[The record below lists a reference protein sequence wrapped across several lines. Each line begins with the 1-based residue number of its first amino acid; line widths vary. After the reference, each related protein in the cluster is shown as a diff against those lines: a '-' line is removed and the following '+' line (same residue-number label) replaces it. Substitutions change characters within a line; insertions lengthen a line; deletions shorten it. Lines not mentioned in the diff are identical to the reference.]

1 MPKYTVVIK
10 KSVQKL
16 LRKMTDELADKL
28 ENKMLTLEDNPRPI
42 GYKKLKGRNAFRIR
56 EGDYRII
63 YEINDLQIIVTVVN
77 VGHRRNIYR

>member
-63 YEINDLQIIVTVVN
+63 YEINDMQIIVTVVN
-77 VGHRRNIYR
+77 VGHRKNIYR

>member
-1 MPKYTVVIK
+1 MPKYTVLIS

-16 LRKMTDELADKL
+16 LKKMTDELADKL

-77 VGHRRNIYR
+77 VGHRKNIYR

>member
-1 MPKYTVVIK
+1 MPKYTVLIK

-63 YEINDLQIIVTVVN
+63 YEINDMQIIVTVVN
-77 VGHRRNIYR
+77 VGHRKNIYR